1 MEWYHI
7 LLIALGS
14 AAALLIM
21 LGGWALCRMA
31 SLADDARG
39 DGE

>member
-14 AAALLIM
+14 AAALFLIVIT
-21 LGGWALCRMA
+21 LALCRAA
-31 SLADDARG
+31 SLADDAR
-39 DGE
+39 EE

>member
-14 AAALLIM
+14 AAALLTIVAV
-21 LGGWALCRMA
+21 LALCRAA
-31 SLADDARG
+31 SIADDAG
-39 DGE
+39 GE